1 MVPAAEVTAQPRPP
15 EPPPDRLVL
24 PIGRLRYLAEDLDDD
39 RELVHVRQ
47 RLGRRRLDLRGQE
60 VDSPPGRLLGL
71 LDRIGQLS
79 GGKIRDPLDILEGE
93 SQARRGR
100 DGPQQKGP
108 VDLAVVLA
116 CQYRADAVDRVE
128 EIERLGP
135 GG

>member
-60 VDSPPGRLLGL
+60 VNGSPGPLLGL

-79 GGKIRDPLDILEGE
+79 GGQIRDPPHIADGE
-93 SQARRGR
+93 SQARPRR
-100 DGPQQKGP
+100 DGPQRKAP
-108 VDLAVVLA
+108 AALAVCVPPHARPMPSLA
-116 CQYRADAVDRVE
+116 SKRTNA
-128 EIERLGP
+128 
-135 GG
+135 